1 MTGEIIFRKRF
12 SEHAIGSDINLLN
25 HLHRNKRADPS
36 NIGEKVTIPRFL
48 STESLLFA
56 DQCPGGFKSSD
67 LILFLF
73 ILGEYLRY
81 FSTNM
86 YLRYL
91 ASKYLNRG
99 HLDLVVA
106 Y

>member
-48 STESLLFA
+48 SSESLLFA
-56 DQCPGGFKSSD
+56 D
-67 LILFLF
+67 
-73 ILGEYLRY
+73 
-81 FSTNM
+81 
-86 YLRYL
+86 
-91 ASKYLNRG
+91 
-99 HLDLVVA
+99 H
-106 Y
+106 